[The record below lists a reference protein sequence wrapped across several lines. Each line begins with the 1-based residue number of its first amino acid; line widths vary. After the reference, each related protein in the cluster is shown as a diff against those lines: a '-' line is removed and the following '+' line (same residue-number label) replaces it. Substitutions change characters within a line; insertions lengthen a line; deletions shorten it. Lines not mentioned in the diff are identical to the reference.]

1 MNNNNAHEAA
11 GVCARKTNAAAI
23 QFKFTDFRVFP
34 IVMKDEKICRKF
46 LELVLGKKIGK
57 IRIHQSSAEA
67 DPENPITDKLDISG
81 ERAIII
87 APHLKS
93 VRLDVFVIDENAWYN
108 IEMQCTYE
116 PELPKR
122 SRCYQ
127 SEIDVENLAKG
138 AGYHELKPC
147 YVIFICTFDP
157 FGRDQ
162 PVYTFRYR
170 EDTLNDLQLGDE
182 TCKIFLNTSC
192 SDEKIPME
200 LRSFFHYVRSMNI
213 QTDDE
218 LVSAIHDKVLE
229 LNSDDRRSQMHT
241 LEDYINERERA
252 AGEKARAEGLA
263 EGIAEG
269 EARGRAEGE
278 KVGEAKGE
286 TAKQIEIARR
296 MLAKGLDSNIIR
308 EVTGISDSEL
318 SKL

>member
-1 MNNNNAHEAA
+1 MNNINAHEAA
-11 GVCARKTNAAAI
+11 GACTCKTNAAAI

-34 IVMKDEKICRKF
+34 IVMKDEKICRRF

-81 ERAIII
+81 ERTIMTV
-87 APHLKS
+87 PHLKS

-138 AGYHELKPC
+138 AGYSELKPG
-147 YVIFICTFDP
+147 YIIFICTFNP

-162 PVYTFRYR
+162 PVYSFRYR
-170 EDTLNDLQLGDE
+170 EDTLNDLLLGDE

-192 SDEKIPME
+192 SDEKIPKE
-200 LRSFFHYVRSMNI
+200 LRSFFHYVSSMDI

-218 LVSAIHDKVLE
+218 LVSAIHNKVMQ
-229 LNSDDRRSQMHT
+229 LNSNDRRSQMHT

-252 AGEKARAEGLA
+252 AGEKGRSEGERA
-263 EGIAEG
+263 G

-278 KVGEAKGE
+278 KAGEA
-286 TAKQIEIARR
+286 AKQIEIARK
-296 MLAKGLDSNIIR
+296 MLAKGVDSGFIK

-318 SKL
+318 SELSKL